1 MENAKLHISPSRI
14 RRPVQSPRILLCRE
28 IESDPERVW
37 SEAVM
42 WVDENFSEILFVVGR
57 LLKADPIV
65 LPEDVKSHAYI
76 AAFEVLQRFLNER
89 SLHSFPKYFFKV
101 IIYQCTDC
109 WFKLMGYKEQCG
121 IEDIPDTRPNA
132 EELII
137 GNEEQENLSERI
149 ELALRCLNRRQQ
161 KIATAVIFEPQPH
174 RSTAI
179 KEYIKPHRSGGNDNY
194 NKALWRIRKRLES
207 RGHVY

>member
-1 MENAKLHISPSRI
+1 
-14 RRPVQSPRILLCRE
+14 
-28 IESDPERVW
+28 
-37 SEAVM
+37 
-42 WVDENFSEILFVVGR
+42 
-57 LLKADPIV
+57 
-65 LPEDVKSHAYI
+65 
-76 AAFEVLQRFLNER
+76 
-89 SLHSFPKYFFKV
+89 
-101 IIYQCTDC
+101 
-109 WFKLMGYKEQCG
+109 MGYKEQCG